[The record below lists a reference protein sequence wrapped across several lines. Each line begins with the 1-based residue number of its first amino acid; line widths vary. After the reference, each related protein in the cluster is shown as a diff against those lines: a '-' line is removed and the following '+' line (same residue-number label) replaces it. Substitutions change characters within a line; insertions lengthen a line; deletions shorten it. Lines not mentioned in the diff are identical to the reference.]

1 MERVGRLAF
10 AVVLLLPIFIITFI
24 IYSLSP
30 EADDPLQ
37 GGSSQDEFLPFSSSA
52 VYLPNRA
59 SLPSNINAG
68 QHYVSDHVRADGVHV
83 HGYIATNPN
92 SNRSDNLSSKGN
104 INPYTGQHGRR

>member
-10 AVVLLLPIFIITFI
+10 AVVLLLPVFIITFI
-24 IYSLSP
+24 VYSLSP

-37 GGSSQDEFLPFSSSA
+37 GGSSQDGSMPFSSS
-52 VYLPNRA
+52 VIYLPNRA
-59 SLPSNINAG
+59 NSSNSINAG

-104 INPYTGQHGRR
+104 VNPYTGQHGHR